1 MKLQFLSTLLPQQ
14 EGPNKICSL
23 ASSPNG
29 VKLAVVGRDRII
41 TLVDEK
47 GEVKDRFS
55 SKPLDQKYGKKSY
68 IIKSICFSPD
78 SSKLAVAQTDNVIYV
93 FKIGETWKEKKVIV
107 NKLPQTSAATVV
119 EWPFDDKLL
128 VGLADGK
135 LRVGLLSSNKC
146 SSLYKTD
153 EPVVS
158 ISINPRKTAFVSGH
172 HDGSIIH
179 FTFSTKTQVKLCSV
193 PSAAFCLAYTAH
205 GIIAVSDRR
214 VFSYT
219 ENGVVQQQFDFT
231 SQNEKE
237 FSAITTDIT
246 GSNVALGSF
255 DRLRLFSW
263 SFRRGAW
270 EEGNTL
276 DIKNLYVCS
285 ALCWKSDGST
295 LYCGT
300 LCGGVIAVDCC
311 LRRGMLKSRFE
322 TTYIAPSHVIV
333 RDVVTDTKTNLVS
346 QKGYAIENL
355 KVMGKDRYVVAF
367 INSSLILAD
376 NQTGLS
382 SEIEWQSGGNEK
394 FYFDFEKVC
403 IIVNAGELT
412 IVEYGIDG
420 ALGWVRTELT
430 SLHLLSVSVSSD
442 ASVWLWSRK

>member
-1 MKLQFLSTLLPQQ
+1 MEK
-14 EGPNKICSL
+14 EGSNKICSL
-23 ASSPNG
+23 TSSPNG
-29 VKLAVVGRDRII
+29 AKLAVVGRDRII
-41 TLVDEK
+41 TLIDEK

-55 SKPLDQKYGKKSY
+55 SKPVDQKYGKKSY

-78 SSKLAVAQTDNVIYV
+78 SSKLAVAQTDNVVYV
-93 FKIGETWKEKKVIV
+93 LKIGETWNEKKVIV
-107 NKLPQTSAATVV
+107 NKLPQTAAATVV

-153 EPVVS
+153 E
-158 ISINPRKTAFVSGH
+158 
-172 HDGSIIH
+172 
-179 FTFSTKTQVKLCSV
+179 QVMKLCSV
-193 PSAAFCLAYTAH
+193 PSAPFCLAYTAH

-219 ENGVVQQQFDFT
+219 ESGVVQQQFDFT
-231 SQNEKE
+231 SQHEKE

-246 GSNVALGSF
+246 GSNVVLGSF

-276 DIKNLYVCS
+276 DIQNFYICS
-285 ALCWKSDGST
+285 ALSWKSDGST

-322 TTYIAPSHVIV
+322 TTYVAPSHVII
-333 RDVVTDTKTNLVS
+333 RDVVTDTRTNLVS

-355 KVMGKDRYVVAF
+355 KIMGKDRYVVAF
-367 INSSLILAD
+367 TNFSLILAD
-376 NQTGLS
+376 IQTELS
-382 SEIEWQSGGNEK
+382 SEIEWQPSGNEK
-394 FYFDFEKVC
+394 PVC

-430 SLHLLSVSVSSD
+430 SPHLL
-442 ASVWLWSRK
+442 R